1 MTINLK
7 SLIGKLNEY
16 TRKTL
21 ESSAGLCLARTNYD
35 IEVEHYVLKLLDQPD
50 GDFAGI
56 VNRFGI
62 DKSRLTGELNR
73 SLDKLKKGNARN
85 PTLSPSLVKM
95 MTEAWTIGSIDFGS
109 GEVRTGFTVLALVTN
124 DELSRLVREV
134 SKELQ
139 KIEPEVLRNDF
150 LSIMER
156 SEEDM
161 AQPVA
166 AAIDSEGWAEIVG
179 TVGGDDTIL
188 VISQNKKNAH
198 RISLR
203 VKGMMQ

>member
-1 MTINLK
+1 MPRKLFFSSGKEMRMTINLK
-7 SLIGKLNEY
+7 SLIGKLNDF

-21 ESSAGLCLARTNYD
+21 ESSAGLCLTRTNYD
-35 IEVEHYVLKLLDQPD
+35 IEVEHYVLKLLDQAD
-50 GDFAGI
+50 GDFAQI
-56 VNRFGI
+56 VNRFNI

-95 MTEAWTIGSIDFGS
+95 LTEAWTIGSIDFGS
-109 GEVRTGFTVLALVTN
+109 GEIRTGFTVLALLTN
-124 DELSRLVREV
+124 DELNRLVREV

-139 KIEPEVLRNDF
+139 KIEADTLRKDF

-161 AQPVA
+161 VEPVA
-166 AAIDSEGWAEIVG
+166 AAA
-179 TVGGDDTIL
+179 GG
-188 VISQNKKNAH
+188 APGAP
-198 RISLR
+198 RPA
-203 VKGMMQ
+203 G